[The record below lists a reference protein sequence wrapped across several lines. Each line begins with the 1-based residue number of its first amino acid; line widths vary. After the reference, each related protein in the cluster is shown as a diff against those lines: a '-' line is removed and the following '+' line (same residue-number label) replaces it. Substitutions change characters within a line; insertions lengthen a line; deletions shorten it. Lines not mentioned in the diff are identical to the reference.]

1 MKIEEIAKL
10 TKAIILNMPEDLDI
24 DIQYAG
30 ASDLM
35 SDVLAYLSEMPLS
48 KELMLITGLSNL
60 QTIRTATLLDIP
72 VVILTRGK
80 VPQQNIID
88 LAGENSIALLTT
100 ELTSYTT
107 CAILSEAG
115 IQGIDKEISTKP
127 KLT

>member
-24 DIQYAG
+24 DIKYAG

-48 KELMLITGLSNL
+48 TELMLITGLSNL

-72 VVILTRGK
+72 VVCLTRGK

-88 LAGENSIALLTT
+88 LAGEHSIALMTT
-100 ELTSYTT
+100 ELTSYTA
-107 CAILSEAG
+107 CAILSKAG
-115 IQGIDKEISTKP
+115 IQGIDNEIPSKP
-127 KLT
+127 RLT